1 MLRSLVCAPRCLV
14 CVSRVGRTVCALS
27 GGMEVDGAPEVA
39 PAEAAPSQ
47 TLYVHNLAERPRKDG
62 AFCSSPSTTLT
73 LDLLSG
79 FR

>member
-1 MLRSLVCAPRCLV
+1 
-14 CVSRVGRTVCALS
+14 
-27 GGMEVDGAPEVA
+27 MEVDGAPEVA

>member
-1 MLRSLVCAPRCLV
+1 MRLAAWPAFRASAHRLRRF
-14 CVSRVGRTVCALS
+14 

-62 AFCSSPSTTLT
+62 AFCSFAVTTLT
-73 LDLLSG
+73 LDWLSG
-79 FR
+79 CR